1 MVLPIYGTVSLCQPT
16 IITDMKSA
24 KVFIREIKELAKKGD
39 AASIRQ
45 ARDKAT
51 DALAVHPNNQTIIAL
66 IELLS

>member
-1 MVLPIYGTVSLCQPT
+1 
-16 IITDMKSA
+16 MKSA